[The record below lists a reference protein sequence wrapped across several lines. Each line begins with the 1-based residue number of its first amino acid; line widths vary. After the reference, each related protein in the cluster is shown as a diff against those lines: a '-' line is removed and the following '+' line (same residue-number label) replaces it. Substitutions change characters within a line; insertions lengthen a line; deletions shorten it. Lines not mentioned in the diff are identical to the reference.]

1 MKNPSDEKRS
11 MTTGSL
17 YEDEYGFVAPL
28 PMTSSQRKLP
38 PEGFPTGPCVG
49 ERLPDFELP
58 DQTGRNIRLH
68 EDRGSSK
75 AAVVFFRS
83 AVW

>member
-1 MKNPSDEKRS
+1 M
-11 MTTGSL
+11 
-17 YEDEYGFVAPL
+17 YEDEYGIIAPL
-28 PMTSSQRKLP
+28 PLTSSQRKLAP
-38 PEGFPTGPCVG
+38 AEGASGPAIG
-49 ERLPDFELP
+49 EALPDFELS
-58 DQTGRNIRLH
+58 DHTGRVIQLH

>member
-1 MKNPSDEKRS
+1 MSEPGPE
-11 MTTGSL
+11 

-28 PMTSSQRKLP
+28 PMTSGQRKLA
-38 PEGFPTGPCVG
+38 PEDQPTGPALG
-49 ERLPDFELP
+49 ERLPDFELS
-58 DQTGRNIRLH
+58 DQHGRRVRLH
-68 EDRGSSK
+68 EDRGRSK

>member
-1 MKNPSDEKRS
+1 MMTKSD
-11 MTTGSL
+11 
-17 YEDEYGFVAPL
+17 YEDEYGFIAPL
-28 PMTSSQRKLP
+28 PTSSGQRKLP
-38 PEGFPTGPCVG
+38 PEGFPTGPAVG
-49 ERLPDFELP
+49 ERLPDFELV
-58 DQTGRNIRLH
+58 DHTGRHVRLH

>member
-1 MKNPSDEKRS
+1 VTKP
-11 MTTGSL
+11 T
-17 YEDEYGFVAPL
+17 YEDAYGFIAPL
-28 PMTSSQRKLP
+28 PVTSSQRQLA
-38 PEGFPTGPCVG
+38 PEGFPTGPAIG

-58 DQTGRNIRLH
+58 AHTGRRLRLH
-68 EDRGSSK
+68 QDRGSSK

>member
-1 MKNPSDEKRS
+1 MPDAR
-11 MTTGSL
+11 

-28 PMTSSQRKLP
+28 PMTSSQRKIAP
-38 PEGFPTGPCVG
+38 AGFPTGPAIG
-49 ERLPDFELP
+49 ERLPDFELL
-58 DQTGRNIRLH
+58 DQTEKIVRFH
-68 EDRGSSK
+68 ADRGSAR

>member
-1 MKNPSDEKRS
+1 
-11 MTTGSL
+11 
-17 YEDEYGFVAPL
+17 
-28 PMTSSQRKLP
+28 
-38 PEGFPTGPCVG
+38 VG

-58 DQTGRNIRLH
+58 DANGEMIRFH
-68 EDRGSSK
+68 EHRSGAP